1 MAVQMLPQ
9 TYYSESKNNDFE
21 YILEVRCPFCG
32 TVLIKNTLPNADFDF
47 ESETPLLIESHCPH
61 LFYLCDYESGFH
73 IMTEP
78 NLKRHLINEWCK
90 VKPQLTEQLIE
101 RYGVN
106 YDPSTV
112 NIEDF
117 LQHRP
122 YSARILAEALGE
134 DYPYANIC
142 HLDISKEVS
151 SAGCCPAK
159 IQFSVVTVNNLEE
172 H

>member
-1 MAVQMLPQ
+1 MAVQILPQ
-9 TYYSESKNNDFE
+9 TYYSESKDNDFE

-32 TVLIKNTLPNADFDF
+32 TVLIKNTLPNSNFDF
-47 ESETPLLIESHCPH
+47 ESETPLLIEKHCPH

-73 IMTEP
+73 ILSEP

-90 VKPQLTEQLIE
+90 VKPELTEHLMAH
-101 RYGVN
+101 YGLSYN
-106 YDPSTV
+106 PSIV

-117 LQHRP
+117 IHLRP
-122 YSARILAEALGE
+122 HSARVLAQALGQE
-134 DYPYANIC
+134 HPSANIC
-142 HLDISKEVS
+142 YLDISKDIS

-159 IQFSVVTVNNLEE
+159 IQFSVITINNLNE